1 MSTLEVPYGSIEEN
15 KIILNPWK
23 DHPSRVIGEV
33 REEGEVV
40 AVEYFVNRF
49 KELEEKIAELEK
61 TIEETDNKGSYLQ
74 KVLHLKGSL
83 PTHDA
88 LGDYAGLDDRLS
100 VQQKSLEEIIA
111 KNRIRNTEIKHTLI
125 GELREAVKELNWKEC
140 QEAIQD
146 IKGRWIKVGN
156 AVAEEQQTLDDTFW
170 GEVQN
175 FFDRKKAFF
184 EDRRRIEKQNEDDYW
199 SLIKESQHIWR
210 FEGQQRFQ
218 KVKDLQE
225 RWRDVGNIPGYKY
238 KNLLVKFQRNLKQS
252 SRPGIRPD
260 DQLKQIQNELLQ
272 IQQGN
277 KEFDRHRADEIR
289 KALFAIKPRDP
300 KTDQRKRD
308 CLDLL
313 QLLSE
318 MDFVQN
324 LCQKRFADYH
334 EKNVLE
340 QNALHV
346 KVLKELVARDE
357 EELRTYEDNA
367 GNFSS
372 QDGDA
377 GHMVNRKL
385 AQQRNKIKVKQRLIS
400 ILGG

>member
-1 MSTLEVPYGSIEEN
+1 MSTVEVPYGSIEEN

-23 DHPSRVIGEV
+23 DHPNRVIGEV
-33 REEGEVV
+33 REEGEAV

-49 KELEEKIAELEK
+49 NELEQKIAELEK
-61 TIEETDNKGSYLQ
+61 TIEETENKGSYLQ

-83 PTHDA
+83 ETHDA
-88 LGDYAGLDDRLS
+88 LGDYAALDDRLE
-100 VQQKSLEEIIA
+100 VQQKALEEIIA
-111 KNRIRNTEIKHTLI
+111 KNRVRNTEIKHTLI
-125 GELREAVKELNWKEC
+125 AELREAVDGLNWKEC
-140 QEAIQD
+140 QEAILD

-156 AVAEEQQTLDDTFW
+156 AVAEEQQQLDDTFW

-175 FFDRKKAFF
+175 FFDRKRAFF
-184 EDRRRIEKQNEDDYW
+184 EDRKRLEKKHEDDYW
-199 SLIKESQHIWR
+199 TLIKESQHVWRLGGKER
-210 FEGQQRFQ
+210 FE
-218 KVKDLQE
+218 KVKELQE
-225 RWRDVGNIPGYKY
+225 RWREVGNIPSFKY
-238 KNLLVKFQRNLKQS
+238 KNLLQKFQRNLKQS
-252 SRPGIRPD
+252 GPRLRPD

-277 KEFDRHRADEIR
+277 KPFDRARADEIR
-289 KALFAIKPRDP
+289 RALFAIKPRDP

-308 CLDLL
+308 CVDLL

-324 LCQKRFADYH
+324 LCEKRFDDYH
-334 EKNVLE
+334 DKNVLE

-357 EELRTYEDNA
+357 EELRTFEDNA
-367 GNFSS
+367 GNFSAS
-372 QDGDA
+372 DDNGN
-377 GHMVNRKL
+377 HMVNRKL